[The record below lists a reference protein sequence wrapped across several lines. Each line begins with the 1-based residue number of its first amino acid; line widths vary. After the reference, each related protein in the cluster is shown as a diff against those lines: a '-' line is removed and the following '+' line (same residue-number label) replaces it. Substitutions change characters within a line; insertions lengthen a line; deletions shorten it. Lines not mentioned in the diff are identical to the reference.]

1 MKIVLA
7 TSNKGKVRE
16 IIELLHDREVF
27 PYTDLMEG
35 FEIIEDGESFKT
47 NALIKA
53 RAVYNALG
61 DREAI
66 VVADDSGIS
75 VDALDG
81 APGIY
86 SARYAGEGVS
96 DRDNLLKLVEALKTQ
111 NLSTSP
117 AHYTAAIAIVSRE
130 GESCVHGW
138 MHGDVI
144 TELRGENGFG
154 YDPIFIPSGFE
165 HTLGELDNDVKKG
178 LSHRSKALELAKIL
192 IDQIKFLRSHAGSV
206 ATK

>member
-27 PYTDLMEG
+27 PYTDLIEG
-35 FEIIEDGESFKT
+35 FEIVEDGATFKA

-53 RAVYNALG
+53 RAVYAALG
-61 DREAI
+61 DENAI

-86 SARYAGEGVS
+86 SARYAGEGAS
-96 DRDNLLKLVEALKTQ
+96 DRDNLLKLVEALKEKG
-111 NLSTSP
+111 LKTSP

-138 MHGDVI
+138 MYGDVI

-154 YDPIFIPSGFE
+154 YDPSFIPSGFD

-192 IDQIKFLRSHAGSV
+192 IDQIKFLRSQAGSV
-206 ATK
+206 PTK